1 MSDVNTGSK
10 RPLSPH
16 ISIYKPIP
24 TMVVSIVHRLT
35 GAVLY
40 LGTLLL
46 VWWLIGAATS
56 EAYFNY
62 VNSFIGSI
70 LGRLILFGFTWALIQ
85 HTLGGI
91 KHLFWDVGYGF
102 EKEFSTKIAWLTV
115 IASPLLTVAIWYVGY
130 AVR

>member
-24 TMVVSIVHRLT
+24 TMVVSIVHRMT

-40 LGTLLL
+40 VGTLLL
-46 VWWLIGAATS
+46 VWWLVGAATG

-62 VNSFIGSI
+62 VNSFIGSFF
-70 LGRLILFGFTWALIQ
+70 GRLILFGFTWALIQ

-102 EKEFSTKIAWLTV
+102 EKEFSTKIAWATV

>member
-24 TMVVSIVHRLT
+24 TMVVSIVHRMT

-40 LGTLLL
+40 IGTLLL
-46 VWWLIGAATS
+46 VWWLVGAATG

-62 VNSFIGSI
+62 VNSFIGSFF
-70 LGRLILFGFTWALIQ
+70 GRLILFGFTWALIQ

-102 EKEFSTKIAWLTV
+102 EKEFSTKIAWATV

>member
-62 VNSFIGSI
+62 VNSFIGSF

-102 EKEFSTKIAWLTV
+102 EKDFSTKIAWLTV
-115 IASPLLTVAIWYVGY
+115 IASILLTFAVWYVGY

>member
-16 ISIYKPIP
+16 LSIYKPIP
-24 TMVVSIVHRLT
+24 TMVVSIVHRMT

-62 VNSFIGSI
+62 VNSFIGSFF
-70 LGRLILFGFTWALIQ
+70 GRLILFGFTWALIQ

-102 EKEFSTKIAWLTV
+102 EKEFATRIAWLSV
-115 IASPLLTVAIWYVGY
+115 IASILLTFAIWYVGY
-130 AVR
+130 AIR

>member
-16 ISIYKPIP
+16 LSIYKPIP
-24 TMVVSIVHRLT
+24 TMVVSIVHRMT

-62 VNSFIGSI
+62 VNSFIGSFF
-70 LGRLILFGFTWALIQ
+70 GRLILFGFTWALMQ
-85 HTLGGI
+85 HMLGGI

-102 EKEFSTKIAWLTV
+102 DKEFSTKIAWATLV
-115 IASPLLTVAIWYVGY
+115 ASTLLTFAIWYVGY

>member
-16 ISIYKPIP
+16 LSIYRPIP
-24 TMVVSIVHRLT
+24 TMVVSIVHRMT

-56 EAYFNY
+56 EAYYNY
-62 VNSFIGSI
+62 VNSFIGSFF
-70 LGRLILFGFTWALIQ
+70 GRLILFGFTWALIQ

-91 KHLFWDVGYGF
+91 KHLFWDIGYGF
-102 EKEFSTKIAWLTV
+102 DKDFSTKIAWLSLA
-115 IASPLLTVAIWYVGY
+115 ASILLTFGVWYVGY